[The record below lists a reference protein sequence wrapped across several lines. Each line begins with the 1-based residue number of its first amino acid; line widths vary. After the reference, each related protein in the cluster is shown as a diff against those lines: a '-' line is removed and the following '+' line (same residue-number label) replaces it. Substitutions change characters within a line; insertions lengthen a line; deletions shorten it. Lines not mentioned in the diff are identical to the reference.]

1 MTPGDDDITSIFLLV
16 VFFGC
21 AQSTSVPNTQ
31 FSIDY
36 LQYRLLFS
44 LLCCS
49 DVPRKKTISNKFRQL
64 DLTDF
69 MFQRHTKSLFS
80 SCKSFQLFYL
90 RINHYFLRFFLSTL
104 EEWITKND
112 TEKNVRLKDS
122 KIMMM
127 LKLWNLALIHAS
139 SVYFY
144 EQTHKNQIH
153 WRFFQSFY
161 VIFEEKT
168 LEIANFFVAFFF
180 WWSLFVS
187 DTIDTNTLWTSTSEK
202 YFYER
207 MRCATW
213 FGVKLAPI
221 SLWVIWVMLFC
232 AKKTYI
238 WHSLNSIRGN
248 FGSGSCWFCKINC
261 GLNMHN
267 ARYLLTWMIFFS
279 YQLNAI
285 LIEKYKMTH
294 RLKWK

>member
-1 MTPGDDDITSIFLLV
+1 
-16 VFFGC
+16 
-21 AQSTSVPNTQ
+21 
-31 FSIDY
+31 
-36 LQYRLLFS
+36 
-44 LLCCS
+44 
-49 DVPRKKTISNKFRQL
+49 
-64 DLTDF
+64 
-69 MFQRHTKSLFS
+69 
-80 SCKSFQLFYL
+80 
-90 RINHYFLRFFLSTL
+90 
-104 EEWITKND
+104 
-112 TEKNVRLKDS
+112 
-122 KIMMM
+122 M

-187 DTIDTNTLWTSTSEK
+187 DTIDTNTLWMSTSEK

-213 FGVKLAPI
+213 FGMKLAPN

-238 WHSLNSIRGN
+238 WHSVNSIRGN

-294 RLKWK
+294 RLRWK